1 MTYEEILA
9 LAKENTIA
17 IKEMGKR
24 REQEHREWNE
34 RFEKEKKERDKE
46 MAELRKLSKENKE
59 KLKDIAE
66 ENRQRDARMEKLS
79 QESKKDTENLKLYI
93 EGVTKELRGLGV
105 TQGEIAEENR
115 QRDARMEKLSQES
128 KQELKDLKLYIEGVT
143 KELRGLGVT
152 QGDIAEE
159 EFYQSLE
166 RHKKLGALHFDT
178 IERKVQKNASSP
190 EFDILLIN
198 GDSVGLIEVKANL
211 RTYLKNKYYVKRDGN
226 RPKSFDM
233 KQCIDDKVN
242 DFRDSCPEYK
252 DYKLYFGFGSLV
264 TDDKLID
271 QAKENGIFLLT
282 QKGNHIELVNE
293 TVRAF

>member
-1 MTYEEILA
+1 MTDQELKDLVASLAINSAKTDQEIKDLVA
-9 LAKENTIA
+9 SLEANGAKMDA
-17 IKEMGKR
+17 
-24 REQEHREWNE
+24 
-34 RFEKEKKERDKE
+34 RFEKEVKER
-46 MAELRKLSKENKE
+46 E
-59 KLKDIAE
+59 KA
-66 ENRQRDARMEKLS
+66 NREWHAKFSEDMEKLRAS
-79 QESKKDTENLKLYI
+79 N
-93 EGVTKELRGLGV
+93 
-105 TQGEIAEENR
+105 AEFRKNMEASNAEFR
-115 QRDARMEKLSQES
+115 KNMEVSHAKFSEDMEKLRASQDQS
-128 KQELKDLKLYIEGVT
+128 QQELKDLKLYIEGVT

-211 RTYLKNKYYVKRDGN
+211 RTYLKNKYYVKREGN

-233 KQCIDDKVN
+233 KRCIDDKVN
-242 DFRDSCPEYK
+242 DFRRSCPEYK
-252 DYKLYFGFGSLV
+252 DYKLYFGFGSLI
-264 TDDKLID
+264 TDDKLIA

-293 TVRAF
+293 TVVAF

>member
-1 MTYEEILA
+1 MTM
-9 LAKENTIA
+9 TD
-17 IKEMGKR
+17 
-24 REQEHREWNE
+24 Q
-34 RFEKEKKERDKE
+34 
-46 MAELRKLSKENKE
+46 ELRDLVAS
-59 KLKDIAE
+59 LAV
-66 ENRQRDARMEKLS
+66 S
-79 QESKKDTENLKLYI
+79 QDKFREDMDTSHAKTQQEI
-93 EGVTKELRGLGV
+93 KELRAS
-105 TQGEIAEENR
+105 QDKFR
-115 QRDARMEKLSQES
+115 KDMEASHAKSQ
-128 KQELKDLKLYIEGVT
+128 QELKDLKLYIESVT

-211 RTYLKNKYYVKRDGN
+211 RTYLKNKYYIKREGN
-226 RPKSFDM
+226 KPKSFDM
-233 KQCIDDKVN
+233 RRCIDDKVN
-242 DFRDSCPEYK
+242 DFRKSCPEYK
-252 DYKLYFGFGSLV
+252 NYKLYFGFGSLV
-264 TDDKLID
+264 TDDKLIA